1 MVYIYAGVF
10 IDIFEFHLVSEKKN
24 NNNNKK
30 QNKIKFDTVST
41 GPNLNFECY

>member
-10 IDIFEFHLVSEKKN
+10 IDIFEFHLVSERKT
-24 NNNNKK
+24 K
-30 QNKIKFDTVST
+30 QKQKQKIKFDTVST

>member
-10 IDIFEFHLVSEKKN
+10 IDIFEFHLVSEKKKKK
-24 NNNNKK
+24 NKT
-30 QNKIKFDTVST
+30 KFDTVST

>member
-24 NNNNKK
+24 NNKK

>member
-10 IDIFEFHLVSEKKN
+10 IDIFEFHLVSEK
-24 NNNNKK
+24 NKK
-30 QNKIKFDTVST
+30 KQKQKIKFDTVST

>member
-10 IDIFEFHLVSEKKN
+10 IDIFEFHLISEK
-24 NNNNKK
+24 NKK
-30 QNKIKFDTVST
+30 QKKKQKIKFDTVST